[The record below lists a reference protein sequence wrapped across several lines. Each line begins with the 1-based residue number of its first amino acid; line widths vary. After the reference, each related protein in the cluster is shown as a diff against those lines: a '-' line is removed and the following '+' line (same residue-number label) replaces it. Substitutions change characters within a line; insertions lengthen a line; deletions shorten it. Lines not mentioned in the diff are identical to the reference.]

1 MGDGVFEPAHL
12 EPSTCGKAARWRTGA
27 KRSAKLCEANLDG
40 WADEREALHSA
51 GMKTYVAAGAESR
64 LSAVIERRG
73 RGSRRLRALPV
84 QAYEELGEG
93 LGRQLRQGKLG
104 QRQRA
109 AQEGALEAR
118 RLFELRKVDERR
130 RRTIP
135 TARRPA

>member
-73 RGSRRLRALPV
+73 RGSS
-84 QAYEELGEG
+84 
-93 LGRQLRQGKLG
+93 LGRVVWSRRWAGSG
-104 QRQRA
+104 GTNARRQRQA
-109 AQEGALEAR
+109 PT
-118 RLFELRKVDERR
+118 RK
-130 RRTIP
+130 
-135 TARRPA
+135 